1 MLKKGPFLRKFG
13 FSLKDYASTGLRWSD
28 LVAIF
33 EDYCGRYA
41 FLQKAADSMMGQISE
56 CPQVHAAKRRVK
68 KPERLIEKIVRR
80 SISEKRPWVTRSD
93 YLRVVPDLIG
103 LRALHLFDEEW
114 PEIDSFIRGL
124 WSIKDPVEVYLQR
137 ENEIAVTLEMFEDDC
152 CDIKRGK
159 SGYKSVHYRT
169 TVEVQKEKIEV
180 EIQTR
185 TLYQEAWGEISH
197 VTAYPYKQDSI
208 SLGVPLM
215 KLAGIT
221 AAADHLS
228 SMVKDLGWLQD
239 AGRAGQL
246 AGKGYELRRRRLRE
260 NIAFLSSYDGKLVD
274 DIVNRTMDF
283 SIIKLRRMLRE

>member
-1 MLKKGPFLRKFG
+1 
-13 FSLKDYASTGLRWSD
+13 
-28 LVAIF
+28 
-33 EDYCGRYA
+33 
-41 FLQKAADSMMGQISE
+41 
-56 CPQVHAAKRRVK
+56 
-68 KPERLIEKIVRR
+68 
-80 SISEKRPWVTRSD
+80 
-93 YLRVVPDLIG
+93 
-103 LRALHLFDEEW
+103 
-114 PEIDSFIRGL
+114 
-124 WSIKDPVEVYLQR
+124 
-137 ENEIAVTLEMFEDDC
+137 
-152 CDIKRGK
+152 
-159 SGYKSVHYRT
+159 VHYRT

-221 AAADHLS
+221 AAADHLFIDGKGS
-228 SMVKDLGWLQD
+228 
-239 AGRAGQL
+239 RL
-246 AGKGYELRRRRLRE
+246 ATGCWACRTTGGKGYELRRRRLRE